1 MINEKLKKL
10 INAEFGMNE
19 KGLIVDLYKYK
30 KYLKLRIK
38 NKTKKLLE
46 YMGDSQ

>member
-1 MINEKLKKL
+1 MISKELKKL

-30 KYLKLRIK
+30 KYVKLRTK
-38 NKTKKLLE
+38 NRAERLLDHT
-46 YMGDSQ
+46 M